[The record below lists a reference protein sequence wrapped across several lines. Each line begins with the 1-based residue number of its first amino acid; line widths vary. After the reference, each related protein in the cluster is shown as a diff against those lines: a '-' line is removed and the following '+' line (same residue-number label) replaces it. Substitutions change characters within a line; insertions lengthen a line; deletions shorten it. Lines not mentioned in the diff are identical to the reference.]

1 MIFPCALCVFLFCFV
16 PQESSQRFYKQR
28 DEQAVEYVADGKVIG
43 KEMRYAAETEE
54 LERDGPPE
62 DASDWDSLSDRVR
75 KARRLQKSLLQQHR
89 GNSIQAEL
97 VVHTTASS
105 KTNTKIERKKNA
117 KNGNPVSHNYHSFM
131 AFVHMQF
138 DSLTILF
145 VNLYI
150 FIHSFV
156 FCIVFLSRFAGYFG
170 ALAQNTLP
178 IKVAKMH

>member
-1 MIFPCALCVFLFCFV
+1 MIFLCALCVFLFCFV

-89 GNSIQAEL
+89 GNSIG
-97 VVHTTASS
+97 V
-105 KTNTKIERKKNA
+105 
-117 KNGNPVSHNYHSFM
+117 
-131 AFVHMQF
+131 
-138 DSLTILF
+138 
-145 VNLYI
+145 
-150 FIHSFV
+150 
-156 FCIVFLSRFAGYFG
+156 
-170 ALAQNTLP
+170 ALC
-178 IKVAKMH
+178 